1 MRKQYLLKT
10 FLCIAMLAIVGF
22 DVLFAAGEVTTN
34 ADQNIADL
42 ALIINFFL
50 NILSWARIIFAHIAG
65 SLLTNTWVYGEAIGF
80 DTALW
85 VCRNMIKNISNF
97 LL

>member
-10 FLCIAMLAIVGF
+10 LLCIAMITIVGF
-22 DVLFAAGEVTTN
+22 DVLFAQGELTTQ
-34 ADQNIADL
+34 ADQNAANL
-42 ALIINFFL
+42 ALGVNLIL
-50 NILSWARIIFAHIAG
+50 GILSWAWIIFAHIAG

-85 VCRNMIKNISNF
+85 VCRNMVKNISNF